1 VVRPWQDRRDEA
13 LGGIAV
19 AGGLTEPGKPAG
31 HVVSVDP
38 ETGVATCNDGRQLQ
52 PAAKN
57 PWYVLM
63 TIAGEPAFLDEA
75 TIAANR
81 RLWNGW
87 ACSGMTEAERADLAR
102 RIGLDPVE
110 LAPLTTDERARIAAA
125 FRERLPA
132 PDVEDQ
138 SHLAYVT
145 WAFQAFDREGQAA
158 PDPGELIDLSRT
170 HFSHD
175 VFLTRWVFR
184 GAASF
189 ASATFGGAARF
200 GATTFG
206 GRAGFDFAT
215 FGGAAR
221 FASATFDGFAWFRFA
236 TFGGDAWFASATF
249 GGEDSFASATFD
261 GDADFS
267 DGAFA
272 GPTDFRETRFRGGVP
287 EFYQRRFHQNT
298 IFTDRRAFWPD
309 ITAETAEQA
318 ERAYTRLRQVMKEL
332 DKPDDEAFFGRQ
344 ELRCKALTEG
354 WFHRLVS
361 RGYGF
366 FSDYGFS
373 IGRPLAWL
381 GVVVFL
387 GAGPIGS
394 WLKFCRGEPGSG
406 GIFQGLGISLANTF
420 SFLGFHRLYIDKDT
434 LAAMP
439 GALKA
444 IGGVQTVAGV
454 TLLFLLGLGLRN
466 RFRLK

>member
-1 VVRPWQDRRDEA
+1 M
-13 LGGIAV
+13 

-63 TIAGEPAFLDEA
+63 TIAGEPEDMREVGALA
-75 TIAANR
+75 TNR

-87 ACSGMTEAERADLAR
+87 ACSKMTEAERAALAG
-102 RIGLDPVE
+102 RIKLDPAD
-110 LAPLTTDERARIAAA
+110 LAPLTAEERARIAAA
-125 FRERLPA
+125 FRARLAVPKA
-132 PDVEDQ
+132 EDK
-138 SHLAYVT
+138 SNLAKVT
-145 WAFQAFDREGQAA
+145 RAFQALDRDGQAA
-158 PDPGELIDLSRT
+158 PDPDEGIGLDSI
-170 HFSHD
+170 HFSRD
-175 VFLTRWVFR
+175 VELEKWVFR
-184 GAASF
+184 GFVSF
-189 ASATFGGAARF
+189 SDATFDGVALFNSATFGGLAMF
-200 GATTFG
+200 VS
-206 GRAGFDFAT
+206 AT
-215 FGGAAR
+215 FGGDA
-221 FASATFDGFAWFRFA
+221 FFGSATFDGDARFGSA
-236 TFGGDAWFASATF
+236 TFGGVAEFTEATFGGPAWFSAATFGGPAWFASATF
-249 GGEDSFASATFD
+249 V

-272 GPTDFRETRFRGGVP
+272 GPADFRNARFRGGVP

-298 IFTDRRAFWPD
+298 IFTDRRDIWPD

-318 ERAYTRLRQVMKEL
+318 ERAYTRLRQAMKEL

-354 WFHRLVS
+354 RFHRLVS

-373 IGRPLAWL
+373 IGRPLAGL
-381 GVVVFL
+381 GTVVFA

-439 GALKA
+439 DWLKA